1 LNPRARAAP
10 ERSALGD
17 FLRARR
23 DRLTPAKA
31 GIGPF
36 PGPRRVPGLRRE
48 ELAVLAGVSADYLRR
63 VEQGRQPNV
72 SEQVLDALARALRLD
87 EVERAH
93 LRRLASPQRPHL
105 AAGADWNVI
114 RSPRCLQMGV

>member
-31 GIGPF
+31 GIGPVS
-36 PGPRRVPGLRRE
+36 GTSPRPLRRE